1 MTDLTRLELLRRAA
15 LGGAALSIP
24 GFLAACGGDD
34 GETAGTTT
42 GESAALASTLRFS
55 NWQLYIDRDAKKKS
69 PSLEQFTAKSG
80 VKVNYV
86 EDVNDN
92 ATYFGKI
99 QGPLSQGRGIT
110 DIDPGD
116 NLLAKGIVDSHGV
129 MELVAFL
136 EERYG
141 IAVRDEDL
149 TPENFESVARID
161 EFVARK
167 QDGRG

>member
-1 MTDLTRLELLRRAA
+1 M
-15 LGGAALSIP
+15 SV
-24 GFLAACGGDD
+24 
-34 GETAGTTT
+34 TA
-42 GESAALASTLRFS
+42 
-55 NWQLYIDRDAKKKS
+55 DV
-69 PSLEQFTAKSG
+69 EQFIIS
-80 VKVNYV
+80 
-86 EDVNDN
+86 E
-92 ATYFGKI
+92 
-99 QGPLSQGRGIT
+99 LSQGRDIT
-110 DIDPGD
+110 TIDPGD

-141 IAVRDEDL
+141 ISVRDEDL

>member
-1 MTDLTRLELLRRAA
+1 M
-15 LGGAALSIP
+15 SV
-24 GFLAACGGDD
+24 
-34 GETAGTTT
+34 TA
-42 GESAALASTLRFS
+42 
-55 NWQLYIDRDAKKKS
+55 DV
-69 PSLEQFTAKSG
+69 EQFIIR
-80 VKVNYV
+80 
-86 EDVNDN
+86 E
-92 ATYFGKI
+92 
-99 QGPLSQGRGIT
+99 LSQGRGIT
-110 DIDPGD
+110 AIDPGD

-141 IAVRDEDL
+141 ISVRDEDL

>member
-1 MTDLTRLELLRRAA
+1 M
-15 LGGAALSIP
+15 SV
-24 GFLAACGGDD
+24 
-34 GETAGTTT
+34 TA
-42 GESAALASTLRFS
+42 
-55 NWQLYIDRDAKKKS
+55 DV
-69 PSLEQFTAKSG
+69 EQFILS
-80 VKVNYV
+80 
-86 EDVNDN
+86 E
-92 ATYFGKI
+92 
-99 QGPLSQGRGIT
+99 LSQGRGIT

-141 IAVRDEDL
+141 ISVRDEDL

>member
-1 MTDLTRLELLRRAA
+1 M
-15 LGGAALSIP
+15 SV
-24 GFLAACGGDD
+24 
-34 GETAGTTT
+34 TA
-42 GESAALASTLRFS
+42 
-55 NWQLYIDRDAKKKS
+55 DV
-69 PSLEQFTAKSG
+69 EQFILS
-80 VKVNYV
+80 
-86 EDVNDN
+86 E
-92 ATYFGKI
+92 
-99 QGPLSQGRGIT
+99 LSQGRGIT
-110 DIDPGD
+110 GIDPGD

-141 IAVRDEDL
+141 ISVRDEDL

>member
-1 MTDLTRLELLRRAA
+1 M
-15 LGGAALSIP
+15 SV
-24 GFLAACGGDD
+24 
-34 GETAGTTT
+34 TA
-42 GESAALASTLRFS
+42 
-55 NWQLYIDRDAKKKS
+55 DV
-69 PSLEQFTAKSG
+69 EQFIIS
-80 VKVNYV
+80 
-86 EDVNDN
+86 E
-92 ATYFGKI
+92 
-99 QGPLSQGRGIT
+99 LSQGRGIT
-110 DIDPGD
+110 AIDPGD

-141 IAVRDEDL
+141 ISVRDEDL